1 MSSSVGGR
9 NKNIGYYLCVLIA
22 LCLIFFFGVVV
33 PPFAGITP
41 AGIGVLGVFFGVLL
55 ITIVTGETFWPAL
68 MGLFGLIIC
77 DYTTASGLLASW
89 FGNATIQQI
98 IWVMAL
104 TGAVTESGAV
114 DVLARKVLRIRA
126 FRGHPMRLIVG
137 LFLTVS
143 VCSAL
148 VSSPTT
154 MLLLWYPILDGS
166 VRCVVWRRT
175 VT

>member
-1 MSSSVGGR
+1 MSSSLAGGR
-9 NKNIGYYLCVLIA
+9 KNVGYYLWVVIA
-22 LCLIFFFGVVV
+22 LCFIFLFSVVV
-33 PPFAGITP
+33 PPFAGITEV
-41 AGIGVLGVFFGVLL
+41 GVGVLGVFLGVLL
-55 ITIVTGETFWPAL
+55 ITIATGETFWPAI

-77 DYTTASGLLASW
+77 GYSTSSGLLASW

-114 DVLARKVLRIRA
+114 NVLARKVLKIRA
-126 FRGHPMRLIVG
+126 LKGHPMRLIVG
-137 LFLTVS
+137 LFLTVL

-154 MLLLWYPILDGS
+154 MLLLWYPILDGICDMCG
-166 VRCVVWRRT
+166 V
-175 VT
+175 